1 MKLMRKTI
9 RRISRWYQTLWDNI
23 SGKTQRRLH
32 QLQQRL
38 DISQQHN
45 LELEQQLQEIN
56 HVLVELRQTYE
67 QSQQHTAASQQNSHA
82 LQQQSTNQQLA
93 ELRQAYEQSQQR
105 VNDLKQQLQTSQAQH
120 EQTKQSF
127 ETAVARLEEA
137 LDQSQQTNVN
147 FEERWVNTN
156 NDYIVLQ
163 EEQTALQQ
171 EYKAFVNLSDSEIQG
186 LEATLANQQVEL
198 GSCYVELGR
207 TKAQVR
213 AEAANSDTGQSEPPP
228 LDLSTWKIAM
238 VGGHENMTH
247 SVSEK
252 LRQHYNLKE
261 LIKIPPEHI
270 PQQQLRQKLE
280 HCDLVVL
287 IVGYINHALTDSIGD
302 LKDKNALKGELLPVN
317 SLGVSGVMRDLI
329 EFLET
334 NQSNLAP

>member
-1 MKLMRKTI
+1 MRKTI
-9 RRISRWYQTLWDNI
+9 RRISRWYQTLWNDI
-23 SGKTQRRLH
+23 SGKNQQRLH

-38 DISQQHN
+38 DRSQQHN

-67 QSQQHTAASQQNSHA
+67 QSQQRTAASQQNSRM
-82 LQQQSTNQQLA
+82 LQATNHQLA
-93 ELRQAYEQSQQR
+93 ELRQAYEQSQQC
-105 VNDLKQQLQTSQAQH
+105 VADLKQQLQTSQAQH
-120 EQTKQSF
+120 EQTRQSF
-127 ETAVARLEEA
+127 NTAVARLETA
-137 LDQSQQTNVN
+137 LNQSQQSHAS

-156 NDYIVLQ
+156 NDYITLQ
-163 EEQTALQQ
+163 EEQIALQR

-198 GSCYVELGR
+198 GSCYVELGK
-207 TKAQVR
+207 TKAQVM
-213 AEAANSDTGQSEPPP
+213 AETANSDNSQSEPPP

-270 PQQQLRQKLE
+270 PRQQLRQKLE

-287 IVGYINHALTDSIGD
+287 IVGYINHALTDSIGA
-302 LKDKNALKGELLPVN
+302 LKDRNALKGELLMVN

-334 NQSNLAP
+334 N